1 LKPANKPKD
10 LKKRKREI
18 DEPYVP
24 PKTLAPM
31 LKKSEETVT
40 EDSSHGKELRSRS
53 KMSQDQLVKV
63 DPKPSKEEAK

>member
-1 LKPANKPKD
+1 
-10 LKKRKREI
+10 
-18 DEPYVP
+18 
-24 PKTLAPM
+24 M